1 MKDGNIMVKRDMR
14 YERTNPN
21 DKHAK
26 FWQKST
32 KRHNKWNGYSDASTY
47 YIANPEKYQEAGR
60 LPESEPRTQLSRI
73 AEARGNE
80 EIHKASLLDDNKLTE
95 FKTKFDKLLQI
106 KLFCNKKSANYEHF
120 NDLYSLCNNKYKDIL
135 IQLNQENI
143 SIEKIESLSKNLN
156 DFLDEIKQKSVLF
169 IYSSINSNYKYFIH
183 INKLIHD
190 SVKKHKIIALLKL
203 GYEQHNYKAFVDEVL
218 QCGRDHYTDTD
229 LDPKSVKT
237 AYIMYKIAKM
247 TKNPDIVF
255 TVIGRM
261 PLMKDGI
268 IVPSDE
274 NFPSLDQ
281 NLIYNLLGHNGTQ
294 RSGTILRIPDN
305 DWTMLVNDA
314 WLLGLIHAKREIK
327 LGSPINQNNI
337 WNANENRLTPFAR
350 ELMCLASFGYK
361 QHASLL
367 EDTFICS
374 DPDRAAE
381 ASLLG
386 FKNAVRQLQNKD
398 PENALDI
405 IRERLSGIEP

>member
-1 MKDGNIMVKRDMR
+1 MVKKDMR
-14 YERTNPN
+14 CEGTDPN

-32 KRHNKWNGYSDASTY
+32 KRHNKWNGYSDAYTY
-47 YIANPEKYQEAGR
+47 YIANPEKYQEAGK

-73 AEARGNE
+73 TGVRGNE
-80 EIHKASLLDDNKLTE
+80 EIHKISPLDDSKLAE
-95 FKTKFDKLLQI
+95 FKNKFDKLLQI
-106 KLFCNKKSANYEHF
+106 KLFCKKKAVNHGYL
-120 NDLYSLCNNKYKDIL
+120 NDLYLLCSDKYKDMS
-135 IQLNQENI
+135 IQLNQENM

-156 DFLDEIKQKSVLF
+156 DFFDEVKQKSVLL
-169 IYSSINSNYKYFIH
+169 IYNNVNSNYNYFIH
-183 INKLIHD
+183 FDKLMHD
-190 SVKKHKIIALLKL
+190 SVKKDKIIALLKL

-218 QCGRDHYTDTD
+218 QCGRGHYTDAD

-237 AYIMYKIAKM
+237 SYIMYKIAKIS
-247 TKNPDIVF
+247 KGSNIDF
-255 TVIGRM
+255 TVIGRL
-261 PLMKDGI
+261 PLMKDEI
-268 IVPSDE
+268 MVPSDE

-327 LGSPINQNNI
+327 LGSPINQNSI
-337 WNANENRLTPFAR
+337 WNTNENRLTPFAR

-367 EDTFICS
+367 EDTLICS
-374 DPDRAAE
+374 DPDKAAE

-398 PENALDI
+398 PEHILDT
-405 IRERLSGIEP
+405 IRERFSGIEP